1 MNKLPIGMQDFKDL
15 RERGFIYV
23 DKTEFIYKLLQSG
36 KPFFLSRPRRFGK
49 SLFLSTLKYY
59 FLGKKELF
67 EGLYITQH
75 ETEWTEYPVFHID
88 FNVENYSGN
97 NGITAVNNAI
107 DSNLRV
113 IEEQFGISIESNSV
127 SSRFKDCIRKV
138 SEKTGKNV
146 VVLIDEYDKPLISA
160 LESTGEINEEIKNVL
175 KGFYGVLKS
184 SDQYLRLAFLTGVT
198 KFSKVSVFSDL
209 NQLQDISM
217 TEKYAEICGIS
228 ERELQAC
235 FKENIQALAE
245 KNNLSY
251 ESAIA
256 EMKKR
261 YDGYH
266 FAETSADMYN
276 PFSVLNTLEKN
287 KFGNYWYETGTPTF
301 LVKVIQRQDLNLK
314 RLKNNIRIRGD
325 NIFSYRAGN
334 DDITSLLYQ
343 SGYLTIKS
351 YDRALEEYILGF
363 PNDEVKYGFLND
375 LMRVYV
381 PEYGRDGGL
390 SARRFVQD
398 LMEGRIEDFLRRLQ
412 SFYKNIPYDITER
425 KERYFQRIFW
435 SLLTLA
441 GQFVTVEQRTAD
453 GRIDAVVETEKYTYV
468 FEFKID
474 DKATAKDALAQIDS
488 KDYLL
493 PFAFNGKEM
502 VKVGVVFGAEDRQ
515 VKEWVVG

>member
-1 MNKLPIGMQDFKDL
+1 
-15 RERGFIYV
+15 
-23 DKTEFIYKLLQSG
+23 
-36 KPFFLSRPRRFGK
+36 
-49 SLFLSTLKYY
+49 LKYY

-67 EGLYITQH
+67 EGLYIAQH

-88 FNVENYSGN
+88 FNVGN
-97 NGITAVNNAI
+97 FKTAQSLKERIGVVLSYYEKDWNVTTNFTEPA
-107 DSNLRV
+107 D
-113 IEEQFGISIESNSV
+113 
-127 SSRFKDCIRKV
+127 RFETLIRTAY
-138 SEKTGKNV
+138 EKTGKKV
-146 VVLIDEYDKPLISA
+146 VVLIDEYDKPLIST
-160 LESTGEINEEIKNVL
+160 LESTGEINEDVKNVL

-209 NQLQDISM
+209 NQLQDISLKD
-217 TEKYAEICGIS
+217 EYAEICGIS
-228 ERELQAC
+228 EAELISNFQ
-235 FKENIQALAE
+235 EDINALAE
-245 KNNLSY
+245 KNNFSY
-251 ESAIA
+251 EETLA

-266 FAETSADMYN
+266 FAANSADMYN
-276 PFSVLNTLEKN
+276 PFSVLNTFSGRD
-287 KFGNYWYETGTPTF
+287 FGNYWYETGTPTF

-314 RLKNNIRIRGD
+314 RLKNDIRISGD

-351 YDRALEEYILGF
+351 YDRVLEEYILGF

-381 PEYGRDGGL
+381 PEYGWDGGL
-390 SARRFVQD
+390 SAKRFVQD
-398 LMEGRIEDFLRRLQ
+398 LMEGRIEDFLHRLQ

-425 KERYFQRIFW
+425 KERYFQSIFW

-441 GQFVTVEQRTAD
+441 GQFINVEQRTAD

-493 PFAFNGKEM
+493 PFACNGKEI
-502 VKVGVVFGAEDRQ
+502 VKVGVVFGADDRQ

>member
-1 MNKLPIGMQDFKDL
+1 
-15 RERGFIYV
+15 V
-23 DKTEFIYKLLQSG
+23 DKTQFIEKLASTSS
-36 KPFFLSRPRRFGK
+36 PYFLSRPRRFGK

-67 EGLYITQH
+67 EGLYIAQR
-75 ETEWTEYPVFHID
+75 ETEWAEYPVFYID
-88 FNVENYSGN
+88 FNVGNFSGN
-97 NGITAVNNAI
+97 DGVGALNNAI

-113 IEEQFGISIESNSV
+113 IEEQFDISIESDYLST
-127 SSRFKDCIRKV
+127 RFKDCIRKV
-138 SEKTGKNV
+138 SEKTGKKV
-146 VVLIDEYDKPLISA
+146 VVLIDEYDKPLISN
-160 LESTGEINEEIKNVL
+160 LESTGEINEDIKNVL

-209 NQLQDISM
+209 NQLQDISLKD
-217 TEKYAEICGIS
+217 EYAEICGIS
-228 ERELQAC
+228 EAELKTS

-251 ESAIA
+251 EAAVA

-266 FAETSADMYN
+266 FAANSADMYN
-276 PFSVLNTLEKN
+276 PFSVLNTLSSRD
-287 KFGNYWYETGTPTF
+287 FGNYWYETGTPTF
-301 LVKVIQRQDLNLK
+301 LVKVVQKQELDVSRFTNDIHIDI
-314 RLKNNIRIRGD
+314 NNIF
-325 NIFSYRAGN
+325 NYRAGD

-351 YDRALEEYILGF
+351 YNRVLEEYILGF

-381 PEYGRDGGL
+381 PKYGGDGGL
-390 SARRFVQD
+390 SVKRFVQD
-398 LMEGRIEDFLRRLQ
+398 LMEGRIEDFLKRLQ

-425 KERYFQRIFW
+425 KERYFQSIFW

-441 GQFVTVEQRTAD
+441 GQFINVEQRTAD

-488 KDYLL
+488 KEYSI
-493 PFAFNGKEM
+493 PFAFNGKEI